1 MKQIFAGLLLFLL
14 ASLSA
19 QAELVEKTIDYQAG
33 DTKLVGYIVYSDEFE
48 GKRPG
53 VLVVHEWWG
62 HNEYARERAR
72 MLALMGYT
80 AMALDMYGDGKQAE
94 HPEDASRFSTAIR
107 QNSELAQQRFLAAR
121 DVLIQQETVDPD
133 KLAAIGY
140 CFGGSVV
147 LDMARNGID
156 LQGVVSFHGGLTTQH
171 PAEEG
176 KVTPKV
182 LVFNGDDDPMVT
194 PDQIKDFKSEM
205 TKANVSYDF
214 VSYPGAKHGFTN
226 PEADD
231 YGQKFNLPLEYN
243 ALADIKS
250 WMAMTTFFTS
260 LFGPR

>member
-14 ASLSA
+14 GSLSA
-19 QAELVEKTIDYQAG
+19 QAELVEEIIEYQAG
-33 DTKLVGYIVYSDEFE
+33 DTKLVGYIAYSDEYE

-80 AMALDMYGDGKQAE
+80 ALALDMYGDGKQAE
-94 HPEDASRFSTAIR
+94 HPEDAGRFASAVR

-121 DVLIQQETVDPD
+121 DELIKHATVDTSQ
-133 KLAAIGY
+133 LAAIGY

-147 LDMARNGID
+147 LDMARSGVD

-171 PAEEG
+171 PAEAG
-176 KVTPKV
+176 KVKPMV
-182 LVFNGDDDPMVT
+182 MVFNGDADPMVT
-194 PDQIKDFKSEM
+194 PEQIKDFKDEM
-205 TKANVSYDF
+205 TKAKVNYEFISY
-214 VSYPGAKHGFTN
+214 SGAKHGFTN
-226 PEADD
+226 PDADE

-250 WMAMTTFFTS
+250 WTAMTTFFTN